1 MVKELYVV
9 YFESANYCGYGE
21 HVLVWATDVEDARD
35 AAEGYASDFYCD
47 QDQDQYI
54 EEHGDEDLDG
64 VAWASIR
71 SVELLA
77 GSEYEEFAN
86 SYEVINTKD

>member
-9 YFESANYCGYGE
+9 YFESAIYCGYGE

-47 QDQDQYI
+47 QDQDQYM
-54 EEHGDEDLDG
+54 DG
-64 VAWASIR
+64 VAWASIM